1 MPKFLF
7 MYLQDG
13 WNSMQLAVLG
23 GHTDVVQELAD
34 RFPSSIK
41 FVTQVSI

>member
-1 MPKFLF
+1 MLRFLF

-23 GHTDVVQELAD
+23 GHTNIVQELAD

-41 FVTQVSI
+41 FVDQV